1 MKILHVNT
9 FDIAGGAAKA
19 THKLHKKL
27 LNLGVYSTLLV
38 LEKKDCDR
46 DIIKFEARTGGLL
59 GRILKKVRKKVING
73 DINKYKDRTEEI
85 FSDDR
90 SLVDMKG
97 FIEDIK
103 ECDVVH
109 LHWVARFI
117 DYERFFKIIQKY
129 NKPVVWRLADMNPFT
144 GGCHYDN
151 DCDKFTNGCGAC
163 PSLCSN
169 DENDLSH
176 KIWSRKNKLFKAL
189 PPEQLHIV
197 TLSSWMSQ
205 KVKKSPFFSRFPTSH
220 IPNGVD
226 LNIFRPIK
234 KSVAR
239 EGLNIP
245 NKKKVVLLIA
255 CDLAE
260 ERKGTKYAI
269 EALNMIQDPK
279 EYVIITVGD
288 FAQKLPTELQHIH
301 FNSILDK
308 RLLSLSY
315 NAADLF
321 VIPSLQDNF
330 PNTVIESIAC
340 GTPVVGFNIGG
351 VPDVIETGT
360 HGYLVNKI
368 DSKEMSDRIQEF
380 FSDSDKRKKMSL
392 NCIEKA
398 KKEYDLSKQTKKYME
413 LYANMG

>member
-1 MKILHVNT
+1 
-9 FDIAGGAAKA
+9 
-19 THKLHKKL
+19 
-27 LNLGVYSTLLV
+27 
-38 LEKKDCDR
+38 
-46 DIIKFEARTGGLL
+46 
-59 GRILKKVRKKVING
+59 
-73 DINKYKDRTEEI
+73 
-85 FSDDR
+85 
-90 SLVDMKG
+90 MKG

-129 NKPVVWRLADMNPFT
+129 NKPVIWRLADMNAFT

-169 DENDLSH
+169 DDNDLSH
-176 KIWSRKNKLFKAL
+176 KIWARKNNIFKAL

-197 TLSSWMSQ
+197 TLSTWISQ
-205 KVKKSPFFSRFPTSH
+205 KVKKSPFFSRFPVSQ

-226 LNIFRPIK
+226 LNVFKPIR
-234 KSVAR
+234 KSVVR
-239 EGLNIP
+239 EAMDIP
-245 NKKKVVLLIA
+245 DKKKVVLLIA
-255 CDLAE
+255 CNLAE
-260 ERKGTKYAI
+260 ERKGTKHAI
-269 EALNMIQDPK
+269 EALNMIQAPE
-279 EYVIITVGD
+279 EYVIITIGS
-288 FAQKLPTELQHIH
+288 FAQKIPTELQHIH
-301 FNSILDK
+301 FNSITDK
-308 RLLSLSY
+308 RLLSLFY

-330 PNTVIESIAC
+330 PNTVTESIAC

-351 VPDVIETGT
+351 IPDVIETGT

-368 DSKEMSDRIQEF
+368 DSKEMSDKIHEF

-398 KKEYDLSKQTKKYME
+398 KKEYDLSKQAKKYME
-413 LYANMG
+413 LYANMS